1 MSDIT
6 ATILVSTG
14 RKPAANTRR
23 FAKGLAEFINGA
35 YINRGKSSLS
45 ELFEMGYD
53 RVLVIG
59 QRSANPANL
68 LFYINGEE
76 ALSLSMTLMQGE
88 PHGRLK
94 ASDYVITGDSLADN
108 LRYVLAVDS
117 DEVDTGKCMRKIV
130 VDGTRIDFMI
140 YEGASRNK
148 ATKVNNVH
156 AREIRLFSISIKYA
170 QMGIGFAE

>member
-45 ELFEMGYD
+45 ELFEMGYE

-88 PHGRLK
+88 LHGRLK

-108 LRYVLAVDS
+108 LRCVLAADS
-117 DEVDTGKCMRKIV
+117 DGVDADRCMRKII
-130 VDGTRIDFMI
+130 VDGTRIDFVI
-140 YEGASRNK
+140 YDGTGRNK
-148 ATKVNNVH
+148 ATKADNVH
-156 AREIRLFSISIKYA
+156 AHEIRLFSISIKYA
-170 QMGIGFAE
+170 KMGIGFTE

>member
-23 FAKGLAEFINGA
+23 FAKSFAEFINGA
-35 YINRGKSSLS
+35 YLNRGKSSLS
-45 ELFEMGYD
+45 ELFEMGYE
-53 RVLVIG
+53 RVLVVG

-68 LFYINGEE
+68 LFYINGKES
-76 ALSLSMTLMQGE
+76 LSLSMTLMQGE

-108 LRYVLAVDS
+108 LRRVLAVDS
-117 DEVDTGKCMRKIV
+117 EKVDADKCMRKIV
-130 VDGTRIDFMI
+130 VDGTRIDFVI
-140 YEGASRNK
+140 YEVTGHNK
-148 ATKVNNVH
+148 ATKADNVQVN
-156 AREIRLFSISIKYA
+156 EIRLFSISIKYVT
-170 QMGIGFAE
+170 MGIGFAE